1 MKNTFLFSKKEQN
14 RRILAFMLIAGL
26 STLMSFGI
34 VTPVFAA
41 DTGAALVTSSFST
54 LISIVT
60 ALVSSIGSIVLLWGF
75 FEWGTAMQS
84 QEGVM
89 QANAFKRIGGGLV
102 MVIAPQLVAAFTAT
116 P

>member
-1 MKNTFLFSKKEQN
+1 MKNTYLFGKKEQS
-14 RRILAFMLIAGL
+14 RRILAFMLIVGL
-26 STLMSFGI
+26 STLMSLGF

-41 DTGAALVTSSFST
+41 DSGATLVTNSFST

-102 MVIAPQLVAAFTAT
+102 MVIAPQLVAAFTAA

>member
-1 MKNTFLFSKKEQN
+1 MKNTFLFSKKEQT
-14 RRILAFMLIAGL
+14 RRILAFMLIASL
-26 STLMSFGI
+26 STVMSFGLA
-34 VTPVFAA
+34 TPVFAA
-41 DTGAALVTSSFST
+41 DTGAQLVTNSFST